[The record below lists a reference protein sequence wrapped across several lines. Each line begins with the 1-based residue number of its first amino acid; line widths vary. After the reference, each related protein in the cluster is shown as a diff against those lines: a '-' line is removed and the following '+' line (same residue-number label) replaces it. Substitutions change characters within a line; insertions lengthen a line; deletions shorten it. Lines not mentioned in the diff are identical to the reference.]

1 MSTIGERL
9 KLERENKN
17 FDLEEIHSAL
27 KISSHI
33 IKAIEENKAEEL
45 IDPVYVKNF
54 IKKYA
59 QFLELDG
66 ESISKE
72 YFKQYKKE
80 EEKQDQQ
87 QPTQTEEKP
96 APKNI
101 KPVLKYIVIAII
113 IIGLLWMLIKSATVL
128 VIKIKDKITAGQ
140 KAVSSET
147 AKRSSIFPIPENQ
160 PLNLTLETNDK
171 VWVKIKADGQIITQV
186 VLDTESSELWQA
198 KEEFEI
204 TVGRPEAVKLTLNG
218 KALNLPKDKR
228 INAVIINHNG
238 LHF

>member
-1 MSTIGERL
+1 
-9 KLERENKN
+9 
-17 FDLEEIHSAL
+17 
-27 KISSHI
+27 
-33 IKAIEENKAEEL
+33 
-45 IDPVYVKNF
+45 
-54 IKKYA
+54 
-59 QFLELDG
+59 
-66 ESISKE
+66 
-72 YFKQYKKE
+72 
-80 EEKQDQQ
+80 
-87 QPTQTEEKP
+87 
-96 APKNI
+96 
-101 KPVLKYIVIAII
+101 
-113 IIGLLWMLIKSATVL
+113 MLIKSATVL